1 MNDLKNFIKAT
12 VRESIVNESKKN
24 PLLKNE
30 IKTDGT
36 FKPGDI
42 VLFRDFLEKGDE
54 HAIMFVSA
62 DRGRYSVVEDIGTIL
77 TLGSSHNMENDY
89 IFKIG
94 EIPVKLDKYGECKII
109 TAEMIAEI
117 FDICEKA
124 GLDCTIPKENE
135 MKRAK
140 MGRRF

>member
-109 TAEMIAEI
+109 TAEMIAQI

-124 GLDCTIPKENE
+124 GMDCTIPKERE
-135 MKRAK
+135 IKRAQ

>member
-1 MNDLKNFIKAT
+1 MRDINEYLT
-12 VRESIVNESKKN
+12 ESIILEHKKH
-24 PLLKNE
+24 PLINKE

-42 VLFRDFLEKGDE
+42 VLFRDLMEKGDE

-89 IFKIG
+89 LFKIG
-94 EIPVKLDKYGECKII
+94 QVDCKLDKYNECKTI

-117 FDICEKA
+117 FEICENA

>member
-1 MNDLKNFIKAT
+1 MKNINEFIN
-12 VRESIVNESKKN
+12 ESIVLEHKKH
-24 PLLKNE
+24 PLINKE

-42 VLFRDFLEKGDE
+42 VLYRDLMEKGDE
-54 HAIMFVSA
+54 HAIMFVAA

-94 EIPVKLDKYGECKII
+94 EIPVKLDKYGECNTISP
-109 TAEMIAEI
+109 EMIAQI

-124 GLDCTIPKENE
+124 GLDCTIPKERE
-135 MKRAK
+135 MRRAK

>member
-24 PLLKNE
+24 PLLKKE

-42 VLFRDFLEKGDE
+42 VLFRDFLEEGDE

-109 TAEMIAEI
+109 TPEMIAEI

-135 MKRAK
+135 MRRAK

>member
-24 PLLKNE
+24 PLLKKE

-42 VLFRDFLEKGDE
+42 VLFRDFFEKGDE

-94 EIPVKLDKYGECKII
+94 EIPVKLDKYGECKTI
-109 TAEMIAEI
+109 TAEMIAQI

-124 GLDCTIPKENE
+124 GMDCTIPKERE
-135 MKRAK
+135 IKRAQ

>member
-1 MNDLKNFIKAT
+1 MREINEYLN
-12 VRESIVNESKKN
+12 ESIILEHKKH
-24 PLLKNE
+24 PLIKKE

-42 VLFRDFLEKGDE
+42 VLFRDLMEEGDE

-89 IFKIG
+89 LFKIG
-94 EIPVKLDKYGECKII
+94 QVDCKLDKYNECKTI

-117 FDICEKA
+117 FEICEKA
-124 GLDCTIPKENE
+124 GLDCTEAKENE
-135 MKRAK
+135 MRRAK

>member
-1 MNDLKNFIKAT
+1 MRDINEYLT
-12 VRESIVNESKKN
+12 ESIILEHKKH
-24 PLLKNE
+24 PLINKE

-42 VLFRDFLEKGDE
+42 VLFRDLMEKGDE

-94 EIPVKLDKYGECKII
+94 QVDCKLDKYNECKTI

-117 FDICEKA
+117 FEICEKA

>member
-1 MNDLKNFIKAT
+1 MRDINEYLT
-12 VRESIVNESKKN
+12 ESIILEHKKH
-24 PLLKNE
+24 PLINKE

-42 VLFRDFLEKGDE
+42 VLFRDLMEKGDE

-94 EIPVKLDKYGECKII
+94 QVDCKLDKYNECKTI

-117 FDICEKA
+117 FEICEKA

-135 MKRAK
+135 MRRAK

>member
-1 MNDLKNFIKAT
+1 MNDLREYIKST
-12 VRESIVNESKKN
+12 VRESIVNESKQH
-24 PLLKNE
+24 PLIKKE

-42 VLFRDFLEKGDE
+42 VLYRDLMEKGDE
-54 HAIMFVSA
+54 YAIMFVAA
-62 DRGRYSVVEDIGTIL
+62 DRERYSVVADIGTIL
-77 TLGSSHNMENDY
+77 ALGSSHNMDNKY

-94 EIPVKLDKYGECKII
+94 EIPVKLDRHGECNTI

-124 GLDCTIPKENE
+124 GLDCTIPKERE
-135 MKRAK
+135 MKRAQ

>member
-1 MNDLKNFIKAT
+1 MRDINEYLT
-12 VRESIVNESKKN
+12 ESIILEHKKH
-24 PLLKNE
+24 PLINKE

-42 VLFRDFLEKGDE
+42 VLFRDLMEKGDE

-89 IFKIG
+89 LFKIG
-94 EIPVKLDKYGECKII
+94 QVDCKLDKYNECKTI

-117 FDICEKA
+117 FEICEKA

>member
-1 MNDLKNFIKAT
+1 MKNINEFIN
-12 VRESIVNESKKN
+12 ESIILEHKKH
-24 PLLKNE
+24 PLLKKE

-42 VLFRDFLEKGDE
+42 VLFRDLMEEGDE
-54 HAIMFVSA
+54 EAIMFVAA

-89 IFKIG
+89 LFKIG
-94 EIPVKLDKYGECKII
+94 EIPVKLDKYGECKLIS
-109 TAEMIAEI
+109 AEMIAQI

-124 GLDCTIPKENE
+124 GLDCTEAKENE
-135 MKRAK
+135 MRRAK

>member
-1 MNDLKNFIKAT
+1 MRDINEYLT
-12 VRESIVNESKKN
+12 ESIILEHKKH
-24 PLLKNE
+24 PLINKE

-42 VLFRDFLEKGDE
+42 VLFRDLMEKGDE

-94 EIPVKLDKYGECKII
+94 QVDCKLDKYNECKTI

-117 FDICEKA
+117 FEICEKA
-124 GLDCTIPKENE
+124 GLDCTIPKERE

>member
-1 MNDLKNFIKAT
+1 MKNINDFIQ
-12 VRESIVNESKKN
+12 ESLVCESKKH
-24 PLLKNE
+24 PLIGKE
-30 IKTDGT
+30 IKTNGS
-36 FKPGDI
+36 FEPGDI
-42 VLFRDFLEKGDE
+42 VLFRDLLEKGDE

-94 EIPVKLDKYGECKII
+94 HIDCKLDKYKECKII
-109 TAEMIAEI
+109 TPEMIAEI